1 MCGIVGYAGKTN
13 VIKNIM
19 TGLKSLEYRGYDSSG
34 IAYLDKNNNIKIY
47 KKVGQ
52 IKNLDQILNY
62 EDEASLGISHT
73 RWATHGGVT
82 DTNAHPHNQ
91 GKITLV
97 HNGIIEN
104 YEELKKELEK
114 EGYNF
119 KSSTDSE
126 VAAALID
133 KLYKE
138 NKDMLK
144 TLVILKD
151 KLKGSYAFN
160 IINSDIPN
168 KIYGIRKDVPLIV
181 GVSDHGNMFA
191 SDIPAILHVT
201 NKYIVLNNNE
211 IVELEQDNIKYYNS
225 EGKEITKEV
234 KEYAGTID
242 SISKNGYDHFML
254 KEINEESE
262 VVKNILNL
270 YTKNNKIKDI
280 YNIKKYKNIDI
291 VACGS
296 ASFAGQIGK
305 YYIEKY
311 ANIKTEVYYASEYR
325 YQKNFFTK
333 DTLVILISQSGE
345 TADTLAA
352 LKLAKENGI
361 NTLAIV
367 NRRDSS
373 IAREADS
380 VIYTEAGIEVAVAT
394 TKAYLAQVL
403 ILLLLAFKD
412 NNKETKL
419 LEDLKLLHNLI
430 TKYINEYDYSNI
442 ANILKDKEHIF
453 YLGRGIDYY
462 LSMEGSLKLKEIS
475 YIHSEAFQAG
485 ELKHGSISLIDKDF
499 GVVSVVT
506 DKTISDKTISNLKEV
521 SARGAK
527 IITITN
533 IKDNNFADYTI
544 LVEDYDEILNPLLVI
559 VPMQMLAYN
568 VAKLRDCDI
577 DKPRNLAKSVTV
589 E

>member
-104 YEELKKELEK
+104 YEEIKKELEK

-211 IVELEQDNIKYYNS
+211 IVKLEQDNIKYYNS

-242 SISKNGYDHFML
+242 SISKNGYDRFML

-311 ANIKTEVYYASEYR
+311 ANIKTDVYYASEYR

-419 LEDLKLLHNLI
+419 LEDLKLLPNLI

-453 YLGRGIDYY
+453 YLGRSIDYY

-568 VAKLRDCDI
+568 VAKLRNCDI